1 MTTKS
6 EALQLVRRLVKGSPD
21 DSVSRAAAKV
31 ERLLTATPMTVI
43 LNQVRPGE
51 PIWVKI
57 KALGVARQTYYYWM
71 NGTTRP
77 SRKLAQKIARMTD
90 FTVDEIRGYAD

>member
-1 MTTKS
+1 MATAS
-6 EALQLVRRLVKGSPD
+6 EALLLVRRLVKSSPD
-21 DSVSRAAAKV
+21 DSVSRAAQKV
-31 ERLLTATPMTVI
+31 ERLLTATPMSII
-43 LNQVRPGE
+43 LEQVRPGE

-77 SRKLAQKIARMTD
+77 NKKLAQKIARLTD
-90 FTVDEIRGYAD
+90 FSVDEIRGHVA